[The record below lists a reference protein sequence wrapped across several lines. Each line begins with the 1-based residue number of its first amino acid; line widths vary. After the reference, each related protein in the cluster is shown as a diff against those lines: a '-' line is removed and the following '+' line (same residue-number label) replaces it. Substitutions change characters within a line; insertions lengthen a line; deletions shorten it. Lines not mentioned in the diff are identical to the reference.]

1 MDVHPNGS
9 NLLACMGGLDGKVPG
24 HKVKKGSTLAF
35 WPSWIRT
42 EITYAQGE
50 GSRHPGGRDAAA
62 QGGDGKRGRIA
73 SPAPRRGGGG
83 SSPTYAF
90 SCLPFGWHLSPLICQ
105 YVLAFVTGSVDTSG
119 VIVLHYVDDFPVVW
133 HGWSRVGSVAQNLRK
148 ALRQAGA
155 IINTKSVLD
164 PVLEIQWLGKWLV
177 LSGDGAGVFSKGRGG
192 GGGCP
197 ARPLDLCSHR
207 APYQQAC
214 ALYSGAV
221 YLEYAAHCGLRPF
234 SQWMV
239 GSLLLGCQLAPKLPR
254 LPSGVAFGWG

>member
-1 MDVHPNGS
+1 MQTIMLWGRWKTPEVARMYTEDPPPMDVHPNGS

-83 SSPTYAF
+83 FRSLAAEVAGLCGVKSHRREMSPIKNTFQVRINGTTYAF

-133 HGWSRVGSVAQNLRK
+133 HGWSRVGSVAQNLCK
-148 ALRQAGA
+148 AL
-155 IINTKSVLD
+155 S
-164 PVLEIQWLGKWLV
+164 
-177 LSGDGAGVFSKGRGG
+177 
-192 GGGCP
+192 
-197 ARPLDLCSHR
+197 
-207 APYQQAC
+207 
-214 ALYSGAV
+214 
-221 YLEYAAHCGLRPF
+221 
-234 SQWMV
+234 
-239 GSLLLGCQLAPKLPR
+239 
-254 LPSGVAFGWG
+254 